1 MFVAIHHFERRSL
14 MTILMPKTPE
24 TNINET
30 ERWASLIGGTSLL
43 AYGLSKRDW
52 KGLSLAAIGGGVL
65 WRGIS
70 GHSALYQLLG
80 VNTFIKSCS
89 KGTGRSTSVPY
100 ELGIRVDETVRIN
113 KPPAEVYRFWRKLD
127 NLPKFMDHLE
137 RVDVIDSEKS
147 HWVAKGPA
155 GMDVDWYAQIIN
167 DVENEVIGWR
177 SLEGSEIANAGSVT
191 FHPDPSGKAT
201 DVRISLQYN
210 PPAGELG
217 AAVAK
222 LLGQD
227 PKKQIRKDL
236 QALKELLEHGTVSKA
251 EPRVKAPEPTKVW
264 DRDKVTQ
271 ASEESFPAS
280 DPPSWTPETL

>member
-1 MFVAIHHFERRSL
+1 
-14 MTILMPKTPE
+14 MTILKAKTPD

-30 ERWASLIGGTSLL
+30 ERWASLIGGTSLV

-52 KGLSLAAIGGGVL
+52 KGLSLAALGGGVL
-65 WRGIS
+65 WRGIT
-70 GHSALYQLLG
+70 GHSGLYQLLG
-80 VNTFIKSCS
+80 VNTFVKSCG
-89 KGTGRSTSVPY
+89 KGTGRGTSVPY
-100 ELGIRVDETVRIN
+100 ELGIRVDESIRIN

-137 RVDVIDSEKS
+137 RVDIIDSEKS

-155 GMDVDWYAQIIN
+155 GMAVDWYAQIIN
-167 DVENEVIGWR
+167 DVENELIGWR

-191 FHPDPSGKAT
+191 FHPDPGGKAT
-201 DVRISLQYN
+201 DVKISMQYN

-222 LLGQD
+222 LFGQD
-227 PKKQIRKDL
+227 PKRQIRKDL
-236 QALKELLEHGTVSKA
+236 QALKDLLERGTVSKS
-251 EPRVKAPEPTKVW
+251 EPPRVKAPETKKLW
-264 DRDKVTQ
+264 DRDRVTE

>member
-1 MFVAIHHFERRSL
+1 L
-14 MTILMPKTPE
+14 MTILKPKTPD

-52 KGLSLAAIGGGVL
+52 KGLSLAALGGGVM
-65 WRGIS
+65 WRGIT
-70 GHSALYQLLG
+70 GHSGLYQLLG
-80 VNTFIKSCS
+80 VNTYIKSCG
-89 KGTGRSTSVPY
+89 KGTGIGTSVPY
-100 ELGIRVDETVRIN
+100 ELGIRVDESIRIN

-127 NLPKFMDHLE
+127 NLPRFMDHLE
-137 RVDVIDSEKS
+137 RVDIIDGEKS

-155 GMDVDWYAQIIN
+155 GMAVDWYAQIIN
-167 DVENEVIGWR
+167 DVEDEVIGWR

-191 FHPDPSGKAT
+191 FHPDPSGNAT
-201 DVRISLQYN
+201 DVKISMQYN

-236 QALKELLEHGTVSKA
+236 QALKDLLERGAVSKS
-251 EPRVKAPEPTKVW
+251 ERRVKPPETKKLW
-264 DRDKVTQ
+264 DRDRVTE

-280 DPPSWTPETL
+280 DPPSWTPETLS